1 MADKLTPEVMNSW
14 NAGGLPHML
23 GIVVTECSPGRVAGR
38 LPVKPELV
46 AGNGA
51 LWGPALVALAD
62 ALCAYGV
69 STKWPDGATGFTTME
84 LKCNMLGTVT
94 EGAVL
99 GVAEILH
106 GGRLTQVWDAK
117 MTREDNGK
125 LLAVFRCTQMIL
137 YPKEGATLEPAAAA
151 SSRAR
156 RLILGALRALV
167 RLHSIAMRV
176 EGQS

>member
-1 MADKLTPEVMNSW
+1 MADELTPDIMNSW
-14 NAGGLPHML
+14 NPGGLPHML

-69 STKWPDGATGFTTME
+69 STMWPEGAIGFTTME
-84 LKCNMLGTVT
+84 LKCNMLGTLR

-99 GVAEILH
+99 GVGEIVH
-106 GGRLTQVWDAK
+106 KGRQTQVWDAK
-117 MTREDNGK
+117 MAREDNGK
-125 LLAVFRCTQMIL
+125 LLALFRCTQMIL
-137 YPKEGATLEPAAAA
+137 YPRPPAN
-151 SSRAR
+151 S
-156 RLILGALRALV
+156 
-167 RLHSIAMRV
+167 
-176 EGQS
+176 